1 MACPWQTGTRGHLPH
16 RQLSPSSN
24 SSEIQVHIRAVHP
37 PSHGQWGKVG
47 GRHLCTDR
55 HRSEVGNG
63 WADPHPHCNWRN
75 WLLRTSTEFSKRNQS
90 LAVNIRGC
98 LLPTINKVISFS
110 PWAGLSVAF
119 CASWL
124 RRATWG
130 KRLQFLSWVSVSK
143 SETLKVAPYFW
154 AWGWGDESPPWA
166 QNSTRGA

>member
-110 PWAGLSVAF
+110 HEQVFQWLSAPVGSGEQPEENGSSFWAGFPS
-119 CASWL
+119 ASQKLW
-124 RRATWG
+124 R
-130 KRLQFLSWVSVSK
+130 
-143 SETLKVAPYFW
+143 
-154 AWGWGDESPPWA
+154 
-166 QNSTRGA
+166 